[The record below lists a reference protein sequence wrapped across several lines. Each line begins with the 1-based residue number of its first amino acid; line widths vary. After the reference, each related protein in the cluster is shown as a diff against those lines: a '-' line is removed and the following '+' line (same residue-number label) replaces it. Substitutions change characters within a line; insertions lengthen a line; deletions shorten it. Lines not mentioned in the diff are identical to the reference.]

1 MRRTHQSGFVL
12 IVLAVS
18 LLALAGVAGLAID
31 IGHLYVVKEEA
42 QTLVDFSA
50 LAAVR
55 ELDGSRGGLERARE
69 RVRDYAAT
77 RWRLTPPV
85 THAVRVEFSAD
96 RRLWEEQPRRTEG
109 LRFVRVMAALDQ
121 VELFFLP
128 AVLPRRTARV
138 RAEAV
143 AAQSPASALEQAGLL
158 PFAILAHDRAPPDF
172 GFRPGDQV
180 TLRWPSSGRG
190 PITPCAADR
199 QAALVA
205 AAVAAFPQGAGYIQD
220 PGRDAIR
227 EAIEDDRVFQPLRV
241 GEPVRMT
248 GGEKSLQAESLGRR
262 ARQDTNLRARSWEE
276 YARSPGNGRRLGV
289 VAVADAAPPLR
300 LIGFG
305 LVFLPVDPPR
315 EDSQPLC
322 AEWVGR
328 AGRSLPLPMAR
339 LLQ

>member
-1 MRRTHQSGFVL
+1 MRRPRHSGFVL

-55 ELDGSRGGLERARE
+55 ELDGSPGGPERARE
-69 RVRDYAAT
+69 RVRDYAAS
-77 RWRLTPPV
+77 RWKLAPPALP
-85 THAVRVEFSAD
+85 AVRVEFSSD
-96 RRLWEEQPRRTEG
+96 RRQWEEQPRTADG
-109 LRFVRVMAALDQ
+109 LRFVRVTAALDQ

-143 AAQSPASALEQAGLL
+143 AGQSRPSPAEQTGLL
-158 PFAILAHDRAPPDF
+158 PFAILAHDRSPPDF
-172 GFRPGDQV
+172 GYRPGDQV
-180 TLRWPSSGRG
+180 TLRWPPSGGG
-190 PITPCAADR
+190 PVTPCAADR
-199 QAALVA
+199 QTRLIE
-205 AAVAAFPQGAGYIQD
+205 AAVAAFPYGAGYVQD
-220 PGRDAIR
+220 PGRDAIQ
-227 EAIEDDRVFQPLRV
+227 EAIEDDRVFRPLRV
-241 GEPVRMT
+241 GEPLRMT
-248 GGEKSLQAESLGRR
+248 GGEKSLQAESLARR
-262 ARQDTNLRARSWEE
+262 ARQDTNFRARSWEE

-289 VAVADAAPPLR
+289 VAVADPAQQLR
-300 LIGFG
+300 LVGFG

-322 AEWVGR
+322 AEWVGP
-328 AGRSLPLPMAR
+328 ADRSSSLFVAR
-339 LLQ
+339 LMQ